1 MTLENV
7 LKTLVTEIKTIAST
21 ETVIGKEI
29 RAGDSIIVP
38 VTKISFGVAGGGAA
52 GEGHKEGAGAGGG
65 VTIEPIAFI
74 VVTNGRPVLLN
85 LNEKPDS
92 LNKVIDLV
100 PGILDKITKRKKDG
114 EAAEKADEKEK
125 Q

>member
-7 LKTLVTEIKTIAST
+7 IKTVMGEIRTIAST
-21 ETVIGKEI
+21 ETVVGKEI

-38 VTKISFGVAGGGAA
+38 VTKISFGIAGGG
-52 GEGHKEGAGAGGG
+52 GSKDKENKEGAGVGGG
-65 VTIEPIAFI
+65 VTIEPVAFI
-74 VVTNGRPVLLN
+74 VVTNGHAQLMN

-100 PGILDKITKRKKDG
+100 PDILDKITRKKKMNSG
-114 EAAEKADEKEK
+114 PEEKKEE
-125 Q
+125 